1 MDSSTECGTKLDFS
15 YESNPPPLIK
25 TVSDPVIEI
34 KKADTFTM
42 KAFDS
47 KWPFEDY
54 RSRLSES
61 EILIFEN
68 KKNSQ
73 WVKSWVIFRRYCL
86 LDPIKFALIMYV
98 CLCTYTLTSPQLIVF
113 RFIYRSGAKCWYPV
127 SSPHYTHIWD
137 MISQLIF
144 PKNYHGNWLLG
155 MNGERY
161 WMLGLGFAVKCQVF
175 S

>member
-1 MDSSTECGTKLDFS
+1 MGSIQTLSVGRYLKCLDFMFIYSRYLSMDSSSECGTKLDFS
-15 YESNPPPLIK
+15 NESNHPPLIK

-34 KKADTFTM
+34 KKVDTFTK

-73 WVKSWVIFRRYCL
+73 RMKSWVIFRRYGL
-86 LDPIKFALIMYV
+86 LDPINFALIMYV
-98 CLCTYTLTSPQLIVF
+98 YLCTYTLTSPQLIVF
-113 RFIYRSGAKCWYPV
+113 HLVYGSGAK
-127 SSPHYTHIWD
+127 
-137 MISQLIF
+137 
-144 PKNYHGNWLLG
+144 
-155 MNGERY
+155 
-161 WMLGLGFAVKCQVF
+161 
-175 S
+175 